1 MIGNAQRVITSGQYV
16 PGQARSRSFLQH
28 GSIPLQDQIPMLAG
42 IFRNAT
48 AAQLRREMISLEAT
62 GCLSQFSQRELQDVL
77 LEAISQSFSIQ
88 WQRRSWTEEELAG
101 IASLQEEF
109 ELLEGAEAN

>member
-1 MIGNAQRVITSGQYV
+1 
-16 PGQARSRSFLQH
+16 
-28 GSIPLQDQIPMLAG
+28 
-42 IFRNAT
+42 
-48 AAQLRREMISLEAT
+48 
-62 GCLSQFSQRELQDVL
+62 LSQFSQRELQDVL
-77 LEAISQSFSIQ
+77 LEALSQSFGIQ